1 MPNNTPFVSFKK
13 GDYSALP
20 TVTKQ
25 AGTIYLS
32 TNINM
37 LDDSDLFTSD
47 ADKEQA
53 KYTFLSVDLDNSN
66 RINLD
71 AARAAYAHIAK
82 TANTADALS
91 CEQVGNETHPVYF
104 NNSGVPVAIS
114 GLFYGSQHDSGV
126 IDKTHLPKVENPNF
140 LKFYDVN
147 ETKLL
152 LSYDGLEERIVKLML
167 DTVTAKE
174 NLTLQLN
181 FHNGQNNSSWDTVSS
196 IIIPAATIARAGLI
210 TAQDQ
215 SFAGNKT
222 FTDGVHSQ
230 LFCVENTSNQHKVQL
245 VYNTNTESLDFNF
258 V

>member
-13 GDYSALP
+13 GDYSDLP

-37 LDDSDLFTSD
+37 LDDVDLFTSG

-91 CEQVGNETHPVYF
+91 CAQVGNETHPVYF
-104 NNSGVPVAIS
+104 NNSGVPVAVS
-114 GLFYGSQHDSGV
+114 GLFYGSEHDSGV
-126 IDKTHLPKVENPNF
+126 IDRTHLPKVENPNF
-140 LKFYDVN
+140 LKFYDAN

-167 DTVTAKE
+167 ETVTAKD
-174 NLTLQLN
+174 NITIQLKFN
-181 FHNGQNNSSWDTVSS
+181 SGQNISLWDTMTS
-196 IIIPAATIARAGLI
+196 IMIPEATTARAGLM

-215 SFAGNKT
+215 TFAGKKT
-222 FTDGVHSQ
+222 FTGGVHSQ